1 MRWGL
6 TNQWRRA
13 LAKKTAH
20 THTLVDTATGEEFEI
35 PAGALL
41 DVWVGFLDCAVN
53 DDKEPD
59 STIQAILPTEE
70 DPDRLHRLVFK
81 DSGSP
86 FWLSDMRHSGKTAWN
101 AEQEG
106 ERTD

>member
-20 THTLVDTATGEEFEI
+20 AHTLVDTATGEEHEI
-35 PAGALL
+35 PAGTLL
-41 DVWVGFLDCAVN
+41 DVWVGILDCAVN

-59 STIQAILPTEE
+59 PAIQAILPTEE
-70 DPDRLHRLVFK
+70 DPHKLERLIFRDTGEH
-81 DSGSP
+81 
-86 FWLSDMRHSGKTAWN
+86 FWLYPTNRP
-101 AEQEG
+101 ELREG
-106 ERTD
+106 EGA